1 MVQPKKIAWMAR
13 KTHRKTLFLWL
24 IGGRCPRPRTMFMYE
39 PGPYGSGSGGD
50 VSVPMSAPPWYL
62 QSGTSRFR
70 RASADL
76 AGGRVT
82 NPANATAEPIN
93 RSASANAD

>member
-13 KTHRKTLFLWL
+13 KTHRKTLFLLL
-24 IGGRCPRPRTMFMYE
+24 IGDRCPRPRTMFMYE
-39 PGPYGSGSGGD
+39 PGPYGSGSGSGGD
-50 VSVPMSAPPWYL
+50 VSVLMSAPPWYL

-76 AGGRVT
+76 AGGRMN
-82 NPANATAEPIN
+82 NPASLTAEPIN
-93 RSASANAD
+93 RSAE